1 MLRNIIWVK
10 PFLIISL
17 KHLGVFEKEFEV
29 VLFEQCCEVQYPI
42 PLTRKG
48 IDPPTSKEAPG
59 SQGSSPGG
67 DWGLREGGGSKNIYI
82 FFNMFS

>member
-10 PFLIISL
+10 PFLVISL

-29 VLFEQCCEVQYPI
+29 VLFEQCCEVQYPT

-59 SQGSSPGG
+59 SQGSSPGEG
-67 DWGLREGGGSKNIYI
+67 EGREGSKKGPSNILI
-82 FFNMFS
+82 AL